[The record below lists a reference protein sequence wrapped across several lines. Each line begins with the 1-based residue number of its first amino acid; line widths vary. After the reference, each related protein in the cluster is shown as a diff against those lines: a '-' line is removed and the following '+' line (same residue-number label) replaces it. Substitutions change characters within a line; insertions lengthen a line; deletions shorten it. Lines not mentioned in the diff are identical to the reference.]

1 MIETSDL
8 PKQAQTYIQG
18 IQSDIDRTKS
28 LADNST
34 ANESTWTLQ
43 QTLQTYIPDAVKA
56 YLALPVSSRHID
68 KIGPD
73 GETADDILIHQLKKM
88 AWATRKAV
96 TILIAEKGK
105 DLLANNR
112 FINDKFVDEQHDD
125 PYVIIGEPQ
134 KTHLI
139 KYNLSPTP
147 KVIKQDELLEDNEE
161 DNEKNNEEYIDISD
175 GSNPTKPFKTFIS
188 IVLLAIVSLFG
199 YFISY
204 GYSSDKNIIEDELNT
219 LKIISSSIKNSSSNY
234 TGNPNDMGNGLDNN
248 KPGQYVLKVINGKK
262 VIYDRQEHW
271 GKNLD
276 RLPRPDSEHMCDNSC
291 WHLGWEGNHVIGM
304 P

>member
-88 AWATRKAV
+88 AW
-96 TILIAEKGK
+96 
-105 DLLANNR
+105 
-112 FINDKFVDEQHDD
+112 QH
-125 PYVIIGEPQ
+125 V
-134 KTHLI
+134 K
-139 KYNLSPTP
+139 
-147 KVIKQDELLEDNEE
+147 
-161 DNEKNNEEYIDISD
+161 
-175 GSNPTKPFKTFIS
+175 
-188 IVLLAIVSLFG
+188 
-199 YFISY
+199 
-204 GYSSDKNIIEDELNT
+204 
-219 LKIISSSIKNSSSNY
+219 
-234 TGNPNDMGNGLDNN
+234 
-248 KPGQYVLKVINGKK
+248 
-262 VIYDRQEHW
+262 R
-271 GKNLD
+271 
-276 RLPRPDSEHMCDNSC
+276 
-291 WHLGWEGNHVIGM
+291 
-304 P
+304 